1 MSNPHFFFSH
11 VALICKGLFFLAHLK
26 CAELATYFASLNVRS
41 SLYCDVRKRKAILIN
56 INETSSVIFRLND
69 QLRHIKLAPLY
80 WLFQLK

>member
-41 SLYCDVRKRKAILIN
+41 SFILRCAEKESHFN
-56 INETSSVIFRLND
+56 K
-69 QLRHIKLAPLY
+69 H
-80 WLFQLK
+80 